1 MAVLNN
7 KKSKVSDE
15 VPTSSMADIAFLL
28 LIFFLV
34 TTTFPKDKG
43 LAVVLPEPGEEAEVS
58 QRNILHLLI
67 QPNGIVDVKRGENQQ
82 VQQMRPQEIEGLW
95 RQAVSDN
102 PNLIAAVKTHP
113 EAAYRYMV
121 DVLDALHAAKAER
134 ISLQLL
140 EVN

>member
-7 KKSKVSDE
+7 KKQKVSDE

-43 LAVVLPEPGEEAEVS
+43 LAIVLPEQGETQEIS
-58 QRNILHLLI
+58 QNNILHLII
-67 QPNGIVDVKRGENQQ
+67 QPTGIVDVMRGESQQ
-82 VQQMRPQEIEGLW
+82 VQQMRADQIEGLW
-95 RQAVSDN
+95 RQAITDN

-113 EAAYRYMV
+113 DASYEYMV
-121 DVLDALHAAKAER
+121 DVLDALHSANADR
-134 ISLQLL
+134 ISLQVL
-140 EVN
+140 EQ